1 MHRTAESMT
10 AVLKIPQNLRSLIQ
24 EATLNRLENLTRG
37 KGGRPESSAVIQSRL
52 NEMKVMESESKE
64 KLEALLMKK
73 ARMPEDVHLDRQAD
87 DLVNS
92 IKLAKAEIEDH
103 PYRIAV
109 LEGRLEEAR
118 ARESAE
124 REAFKD
130 YQKSVPASEMKKKS
144 MLLLKRLKSAQ
155 QTNLELLD
163 LQRKRIRT
171 EEITGKKIN
180 PVGVCGGFYS
190 LSVILEFCEQEN
202 SGGGRKFVRWES
214 IPFQKI

>member
-1 MHRTAESMT
+1 M
-10 AVLKIPQNLRSLIQ
+10 
-24 EATLNRLENLTRG
+24 NRLENLTRG
-37 KGGRPESSAVIQSRL
+37 KGGRPESSAVILSRL
-52 NEMKVMESESKE
+52 NEMKVMESESKK

-87 DLVNS
+87 DLVND
-92 IKLAKAEIEDH
+92 IKLVKSEIEDH

-118 ARESAE
+118 ARESAK

-130 YQKSVPASEMKKKS
+130 YQESTPASEMKRKS

-163 LQRKRIRT
+163 LQKKRIQT
-171 EEITGKKIN
+171 EEITGRKIDL
-180 PVGVCGGFYS
+180 VGVCGGFYS

-202 SGGGRKFVRWES
+202 AGNGRKITTWEK
-214 IPFQKI
+214 IPYQKI